1 MLKIVS
7 KWILRN
13 SHRTYKHRALYKI
26 KSANF
31 LLNYQ
36 KLTDKCLSHI
46 NPQERKKNRLR
57 GKKSH
62 GS

>member
-36 KLTDKCLSHI
+36 VFITYKPTG
-46 NPQERKKNRLR
+46 EKKNRLG